1 MEPYYPPEL
10 SITVGLL
17 SIHSLLKIRHPLR
30 DKPVIEPPYIVQT
43 DTPIAEMMIRMKN
56 QGCHM
61 AMVRDGDGRLVGMT
75 TLEDILERLVGAIT
89 DEFH

>member
-1 MEPYYPPEL
+1 VEANA
-10 SITVGLL
+10 
-17 SIHSLLKIRHPLR
+17 
-30 DKPVIEPPYIVQT
+30 PV
-43 DTPIAEMMIRMKN
+43 AAMMVRMKD

-61 AMVRDGDGRLVGMT
+61 AMVRGDDGTILGMT